1 MVSLPVRAHHHP
13 PPLSGHAASG
23 ERWGFRVW
31 PGLVAESGGVL
42 LRACVTT
49 ACCEGPERA
58 PFPGRPLLRRVAQGP
73 TPPACA
79 SLDGLVVALTCGHSL
94 AVLHPAS
101 CGPGPRKVRQRPLR
115 GRFMASP
122 CPFSVDVVLRVQMS
136 YAPTLAYGRTPNR
149 VPPLST
155 LRLATW
161 KLLRVASCLPL
172 SLRYACAVWAR
183 DPG

>member
-58 PFPGRPLLRRVAQGP
+58 PFPGHPLLRRVAQGP

-101 CGPGPRKVRQRPLR
+101 CGPGPRKVRQRSRDRFVGASWRLPAPSASTWYCACKCRTRPPWRTAVRPTVSHPFPLNKR
-115 GRFMASP
+115 CRTNPSSILPM
-122 CPFSVDVVLRVQMS
+122 
-136 YAPTLAYGRTPNR
+136 LALKCKKTHNKYE
-149 VPPLST
+149 
-155 LRLATW
+155 
-161 KLLRVASCLPL
+161 
-172 SLRYACAVWAR
+172 
-183 DPG
+183 